1 MRNSSEP
8 KWKYAFIGSLGAFPF
23 MVVGLIHLYDRYFQH
38 KAFAL
43 EVLVTILIPS
53 LGPIILYKIW
63 KEKNQ

>member
-1 MRNSSEP
+1 
-8 KWKYAFIGSLGAFPF
+8 